1 MSNGEVK
8 IDRLTIEVFNGH
20 QTPLKFLEDRQHR
33 RRTLDDVQTQ
43 SALYIKA
50 LASETTSHRPD
61 ARAMQLYIVPCI
73 DVGKHSASETLLPR
87 GVHTMYC

>member
-8 IDRLTIEVFNGH
+8 NDRLTIGVFDGH
-20 QTPLKFLEDRQHR
+20 QTPLEDRQHW

-50 LASETTSHRPD
+50 PASETTSHRPD

-73 DVGKHSASETLLPR
+73 DLQETTSANMPPKRFYHELL
-87 GVHTMYC
+87 